1 MALVNTNLSWVFLR
15 SEFLMRSS
23 YALLG
28 SNMFERLKNL
38 SCKIIWC
45 ISKLL
50 AHWATIGTLI
60 IVIFSYCLAE
70 QQLLLLLKDQRQ
82 WQNFNEMNV
91 RYANLLSKMPEKI
104 SSDNHSIDSK
114 DQEIKIWVRQY
125 FDLYSEK
132 HWLYKKQL
140 IPEEMW
146 KCRVRPGVVVN
157 LKAYPIL
164 VNGYNYWKDQGAFN
178 HPDDFHKVVEED
190 INKAKIKDLQDKPQY
205 HCAESKPKQNN
216 IRSFIFC
223 FQCQK

>member
-1 MALVNTNLSWVFLR
+1 
-15 SEFLMRSS
+15 
-23 YALLG
+23 
-28 SNMFERLKNL
+28 MFERLKNL

-45 ISKLL
+45 FSKLL

-70 QQLLLLLKDQRQ
+70 QQLVLLKDQRQ

-91 RYANLLSKMPEKI
+91 RYAELLSKMPGGI
-104 SSDNHSIDSK
+104 GSDDSK
-114 DQEIKIWVRQY
+114 DQKIKIWVRQY
-125 FDLYSEK
+125 FDLYSEEY
-132 HWLYKKQL
+132 WLYKKKL

-146 KCRVRPGVVVN
+146 ICRIRPGVVTN

-164 VNGYNYWKDQGAFN
+164 VDGYFSWKDQGAFN
-178 HPDDFHKVVEED
+178 HPYDFHKVVEED
-190 INKAKIKDLQDKPQY
+190 INKARIKDLQDKLQY
-205 HCAESKPKQNN
+205 HCAESESESEQSN